1 MMEALEVL
9 RETRDLYR
17 LASMGVSW
25 AEFNEIVNLS
35 GWRRM
40 ELEALS
46 EEELLERYG
55 STDLEEITF
64 KELEGTD
71 RVWRE
76 GAQ

>member
-1 MMEALEVL
+1 
-9 RETRDLYR
+9 
-17 LASMGVSW
+17 MGVSW
-25 AEFNEIVNLS
+25 AEFNEIVNLRR
-35 GWRRM
+35 WRRM

-46 EEELLERYG
+46 EEELLKRYG